1 MPNTDPLLRFVL
13 DFANQPTWESAR
25 SYLEAHATSLLV
37 PKAVDLLEG
46 VAKSAEAGFY
56 SSARQY
62 AQRIR
67 EREEF
72 LRRAIAIGIPAA
84 WIEHEKQANAA
95 NANGSHQQEISVEQA
110 RRAAHDRTYL
120 AELVGLSASDPRL
133 GEIQERLRGMLDQA
147 EGTTP
152 PLPALPQHV
161 LDWLNTPSF
170 REQREYL
177 AAHRELLDAQAE
189 KILATLIEQYHGQ
202 AEQERFLR
210 ASLVWLQ
217 RARVDGLD
225 AGWAAFCQSFGM
237 TI

>member
-1 MPNTDPLLRFVL
+1 MPNTDPLLKFVL
-13 DFANQPTWESAR
+13 EFANQPTLEAAR
-25 SYLEAHATSLLV
+25 AYLEAHATSLLV
-37 PKAVDLLEG
+37 PKAADLLEG

-67 EREEF
+67 QREEF
-72 LRRAIAIGIPAA
+72 LRRAIALGISAA
-84 WIEHEKQANAA
+84 WAEHEKQANAA
-95 NANGSHQQEISVEQA
+95 HTNSAGQQEITVEQA
-110 RRAAHDRTYL
+110 RRAAHYRTYL
-120 AELVGLSASDPRL
+120 AELIGLSASDPRL

-147 EGTTP
+147 EGSTP

-177 AAHRELLDAQAE
+177 AAHRELLDTQAE
-189 KILATLIEQYHGQ
+189 SILSTLIDQYHGQ

-217 RARVDGLD
+217 RARIDGLD
-225 AGWAAFCQSFGM
+225 AGWAAFCQSFG
-237 TI
+237 ISI

>member
-1 MPNTDPLLRFVL
+1 MPNTDPLLSIVL
-13 DFANQPTWESAR
+13 EFANQPTWESAR
-25 SYLEAHATSLLV
+25 TYLEAHATSLLV

-62 AQRIR
+62 ASRIR
-67 EREEF
+67 QRKEF
-72 LRRAIAIGIPAA
+72 LRSAIALGISAA
-84 WIEHEKQANAA
+84 WIEHEKQANATQ
-95 NANGSHQQEISVEQA
+95 ANGANQQEITIEQA
-110 RRAAHDRTYL
+110 RRAARDRTYL

-133 GEIQERLRGMLDQA
+133 GEIQERLRGMLDQS

-170 REQREYL
+170 QEQREYL
-177 AAHRELLDAQAE
+177 AAHRELLDTKAE
-189 KILATLIEQYHGQ
+189 EILSTLIAQYHGQ

-217 RARVDGLD
+217 RARIDGLD
-225 AGWAAFCQSFGM
+225 AGWAAFCRSFG
-237 TI
+237 ISI